1 MKHFLLVLLAFLT
14 LSCAQAQSSYA
25 GFHLSAVTSA
35 TGISPFAELQ
45 VGGPL
50 ADNVELRLSGLP
62 LVVFN
67 LLQVDLLYTEQISEA
82 LRGYA
87 GGGAD
92 MLQNCLFT
100 SGLAFAIHA
109 TAGVESQLGS
119 GIGLFAEAQPTF
131 VLNAPDEDVALFYG
145 NAGSATFFVTLAL
158 GINLHF

>member
-1 MKHFLLVLLAFLT
+1 MKRFLLVLLASLT
-14 LSCAQAQSSYA
+14 LSCTQAQSSYV

-35 TGISPFAELQ
+35 TGISPFGGLQ

-67 LLQVDLLYTEQISEA
+67 LLQVDLLYTEELSEA

-87 GGGAD
+87 GGGVD
-92 MLQNCLFT
+92 MLQYSFFT
-100 SGLAFAIHA
+100 SGLAFAVHA
-109 TAGVESQLGS
+109 TAGVESQIGS

-131 VLNAPDEDVALFYG
+131 VLNAPDEDVSLFFG
-145 NAGSATFFVTLAL
+145 NAGSATFFVTFAL
-158 GINLHF
+158 GLNFHF